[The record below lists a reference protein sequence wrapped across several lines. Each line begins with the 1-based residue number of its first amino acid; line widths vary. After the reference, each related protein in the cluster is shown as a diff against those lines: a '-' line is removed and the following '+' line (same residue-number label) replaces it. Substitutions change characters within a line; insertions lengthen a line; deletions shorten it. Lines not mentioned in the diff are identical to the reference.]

1 MVDTVGHYATRL
13 RLKKGLRVM
22 DTIHAEAILK
32 ALAEWFKGAYSIEAD
47 SQILDGRTI
56 HEHILAALMGE
67 K

>member
-1 MVDTVGHYATRL
+1 
-13 RLKKGLRVM
+13 M